1 MFPFVPKK
9 VQKMPKGGQRMP
21 KALRFSQMVPF
32 LTIASLVT
40 ASNAPTPSVQ
50 SVQFPQNF
58 AAPPADSAAEW
69 PFSEREMAQ
78 LAIQEVIQLQKEKRQ
93 KGAKE
98 RDAGQHKNTK
108 IWPYSLYE
116 QQMSKIFGERK
127 RGTSEEEERLL
138 KTHTPVVIHLP
149 AYRGTAEARG
159 GETSQRQNIKSAF
172 ERTEL
177 AQKAKPIRAQSNRWH
192 GGEKEKGRNKVANR
206 PRASSAE
213 HSLIT
218 RPQSMF
224 VPFHRPSQLRPIEP
238 INSTQ
243 KAATEGTAA
252 NVHQTDH
259 FCRCLRRRREW
270 QKVGR
275 EKGNRSKGKS
285 DRRNIWKKAFGKYA
299 EGRGKVIRFYFG
311 LFFDRYVFEPLRF

>member
-9 VQKMPKGGQRMP
+9 VHRMPKGGQRMP
-21 KALRFSQMVPF
+21 KTVRFSQMLSAIQF

-50 SVQFPQNF
+50 SVQFPPNF
-58 AAPPADSAAEW
+58 AAPPADSAVEW

-98 RDAGQHKNTK
+98 RNAGQHKNTK

-127 RGTSEEEERLL
+127 RGTSEEKERLL

-159 GETSQRQNIKSAF
+159 GETPQRQKIKSAF
-172 ERTEL
+172 ERMVGTESQAYQSPIPPMARRREGKG
-177 AQKAKPIRAQSNRWH
+177 AQQV
-192 GGEKEKGRNKVANR
+192 KVANR
-206 PRASSAE
+206 QKASSAE

-224 VPFHRPSQLRPIEP
+224 VPFHRPSQLRPIKP
-238 INSTQ
+238 INS
-243 KAATEGTAA
+243 KTAHKRQQLKEQQQMFIKRITSA
-252 NVHQTDH
+252 DAYEEEESGK
-259 FCRCLRRRREW
+259 RWAE
-270 QKVGR
+270 K
-275 EKGNRSKGKS
+275 KGNDQKERVIGEDNGQKS
-285 DRRNIWKKAFGKYA
+285 IWQIC
-299 EGRGKVIRFYFG
+299 RGERESDQI
-311 LFFDRYVFEPLRF
+311 LFRIVF